1 MTGANYSSFGC
12 SSSRR
17 KSGVVIFKVPQEDDE
32 KSSNWRKSII
42 RVATK
47 DRVVDKALRQ
57 RIIKKIFSFVKNII
71 LKINL
76 KDVCTKLSVL

>member
-1 MTGANYSSFGC
+1 MTGANYSIFGC

-17 KSGVVIFKVPQEDDE
+17 KSGVVIFKVPQEVDE

-47 DRVVDKALRQ
+47 DRVVDKALMQ